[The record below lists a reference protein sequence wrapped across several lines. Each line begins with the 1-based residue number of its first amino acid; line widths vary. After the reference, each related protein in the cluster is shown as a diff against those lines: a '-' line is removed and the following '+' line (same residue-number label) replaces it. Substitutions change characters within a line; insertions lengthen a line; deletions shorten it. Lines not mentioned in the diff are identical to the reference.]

1 MCVDVN
7 KLTVKELEERVL
19 KSLLNMVQPDAVKD
33 STGDVVISSEEGE
46 MEGTYTKILSD
57 MGIVD
62 GTVLSVDDF
71 VQNYSLQ
78 VIINHRYYPLPERE
92 IKIVFVTIYP
102 YLNYSWLFMITE
114 KLNTTSQTLRLWVI
128 KASASQ
134 RNKRI
139 RKMVHKLY
147 NLIEI
152 CIDLVSHGKLC

>member
-78 VIINHRYYPLPERE
+78 VIINHRYYPLPE
-92 IKIVFVTIYP
+92 
-102 YLNYSWLFMITE
+102 
-114 KLNTTSQTLRLWVI
+114 
-128 KASASQ
+128 
-134 RNKRI
+134 
-139 RKMVHKLY
+139 
-147 NLIEI
+147 
-152 CIDLVSHGKLC
+152 